1 MSKHLKWGLVFGF
14 YSVALITMPVSVL
27 AETAT
32 QELPQIVFWDDGH
45 GYLENGEMLRD
56 GWGYDTVNP
65 AGKYVLFDEEGAIL
79 RRSESMDAG
88 VEDNYTGTEQV
99 PAVIVFRAQ
108 VFDGFAGTIEVV
120 LEEQNGVT
128 KTVILSADNFY
139 EWNLSTGSGV
149 YRIQSVSATEGD
161 LSYVT
166 EFSNMYLNLPE
177 EGLLVQ
183 KITVTENAVENISA
197 AGEESQVAE
206 KNENPIDERNVLPE
220 KGQEEETEEISENQT
235 QEVNIVDAVKQK
247 NSFILFGVGVAL
259 LAAIGGLIWYKK
271 R

>member
-1 MSKHLKWGLVFGF
+1 MSKHLRWGLVFGF

-161 LSYVT
+161 LSFVT
-166 EFSNMYLNLPE
+166 
-177 EGLLVQ
+177 
-183 KITVTENAVENISA
+183 
-197 AGEESQVAE
+197 
-206 KNENPIDERNVLPE
+206 
-220 KGQEEETEEISENQT
+220 
-235 QEVNIVDAVKQK
+235 
-247 NSFILFGVGVAL
+247 
-259 LAAIGGLIWYKK
+259 
-271 R
+271 